1 VAPDKPDASP
11 DPPSRF
17 WRGRQGR
24 ERVFLR
30 HSICG
35 MMVGGSATDTTKPM
49 DRKTKKKLITD
60 ARKYADDLPTER
72 LLGINPIFLFL
83 SKFEERPLTEKI
95 SSKEFQQTQL
105 TNDSRWI
112 EQLEEDFKNTKVYMN
127 KYVDTLRDVVYC
139 DQLYIQGCIEK
150 FSYLSSSVDKFVK
163 YCICP
168 LSNEN
173 RYKQVKKIEE
183 DGLLHSICLT
193 ILKLETYSICD
204 ELNDKWG
211 KQITEY
217 CTNNNTKIIIELLDE
232 EYKDKSKS
240 YNNDVVSAM
249 TFQDIKMLRDC
260 IRKNEKFYIY
270 RGFSVK
276 ETDMVRK
283 GKKSEGDLYYL
294 QNAGTGMSYSLDEN
308 IAYFFTHRSITDI
321 RYDEEFQNNR
331 YYNTENTWY
340 VPSDK
345 YIDTKTEELKVIRDK
360 KKLKPILCKY
370 ECDPSKIKGYRFDA
384 EKEII
389 IRPEDLKV
397 IHYEIPNSN
406 TIATRH
412 WEWLNMNMSCLSP
425 NMLHYGAIAN
435 GLTAL
440 PTKDSAGNAG
450 YIFAETE
457 RVRDTLEELIDY
469 GMDVTDDMKDR
480 VFHIFLQK
488 SVEIP
493 ENINPFVFGDGLWE
507 YMQNPT
513 NIKRKP
519 NTHYQTKTTT
529 LKKKIKSV
537 VNKGFG

>member
-1 VAPDKPDASP
+1 
-11 DPPSRF
+11 
-17 WRGRQGR
+17 
-24 ERVFLR
+24 
-30 HSICG
+30 
-35 MMVGGSATDTTKPM
+35 MVGGSATDTTKPM
-49 DRKTKKKLITD
+49 DRKTKKELIKS

-72 LLGINPIFLFL
+72 LLGINPIHLFL
-83 SKFEERPLTEKI
+83 DKFEKKPLTERI
-95 SSKEFQQTQL
+95 SAEKFAQTQL
-105 TNDSRWI
+105 TNDNRWI
-112 EQLEEDFKNTKVYMN
+112 QRIEEDFKDTRFYIS
-127 KYVDTLRDVVYC
+127 KYVDTLRDVVYY
-139 DQLYIQGCIEK
+139 DQQYIQGCLEK
-150 FSYLSSSVDKFVK
+150 ISSLSGLVDKFVK

-168 LSNEN
+168 ISNEN
-173 RYKQVKKIEE
+173 RYKQVKMIEE
-183 DGLLHSICLT
+183 DGLLSNLCLT
-193 ILKLETYSICD
+193 ILKLETYAICD
-204 ELNDKWG
+204 ELNDMWG

-217 CTNNNTKIIIELLDE
+217 CTNNDTNIVVELLEE
-232 EYKDKSKS
+232 EYKEKSKS
-240 YNNDVVSAM
+240 FNNDVVSAM
-249 TFQDIKMLRDC
+249 TFQDYKMLRDR
-260 IRKNEKFYIY
+260 IRKNEKFFIY

-276 ETDMVRK
+276 ETEMVRK
-283 GKKSEGDLYYL
+283 GMKSEGDLYYL
-294 QNAGTGMSYSLDEN
+294 QNAGTGMSYSLSEN

-331 YYNTENTWY
+331 YYRTERTWY

-370 ECDPSKIKGYRFDA
+370 ECDPSKIKGYKFDT

-397 IHYEIPNSN
+397 IHYEIPHSN
-406 TIATRH
+406 TIATKY
-412 WEWLNMNMSCLSP
+412 WEWMNMSCLTP
-425 NMLHYGAIAN
+425 NMLRYGAIAN

-450 YIFAETE
+450 LIFAETE

-469 GMDVTDDMKDR
+469 GMGVTDDMKYK
-480 VFHIFLQK
+480 VYTIFLQK

-493 ENINPFVFGDGLWE
+493 KDINPYAFGDGLWE

-519 NTHYQTKTTT
+519 NTHYQMKTASFI
-529 LKKKIKSV
+529 KQVKSV